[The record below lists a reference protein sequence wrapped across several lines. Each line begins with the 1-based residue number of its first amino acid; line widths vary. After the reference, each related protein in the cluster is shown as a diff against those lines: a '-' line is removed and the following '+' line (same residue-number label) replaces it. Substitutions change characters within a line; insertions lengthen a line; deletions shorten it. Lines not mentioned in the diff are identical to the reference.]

1 LEKKVMATKSYFAD
15 PSTIDDAALIKAGI
29 LAYRTNSNVI
39 SSVEVARDKDGMIKS
54 AKLHQLILSGSGCQY
69 MIDGVKK
76 LTPMSYSARCALD
89 YRLKPGSIPVKEVNL
104 FSEFMGAI
112 VRENCD
118 LQGNNWFTLIASAYL
133 HCRVLSDGSVQELSL
148 DYWLENL
155 KDMTV
160 LDRDTI
166 ISKIG
171 FGLSKEE
178 ITALKK
184 VGTVATPEATPAN
197 SKNKQEVKQPVK

>member
-1 LEKKVMATKSYFAD
+1 MATKSYFAD

-118 LQGNNWFTLIASAYL
+118 LQGNSWIILFAQAYL
-133 HCRVLSDGSVQELSL
+133 HCRVLSDGSIQQLSL
-148 DYWLENL
+148 DYWLEHL
-155 KDMTV
+155 KDLSP

-166 ISKIG
+166 ISKIS
-171 FGLSKEE
+171 FGLTKDE
-178 ITALKK
+178 IEKLRK
-184 VGTVATPEATPAN
+184 VGTVATPEAAP
-197 SKNKQEVKQPVK
+197 KQDTQKQKQTQAVK